1 MKKIILAILLIAE
14 IIMIGSVYS
23 ENITSEISGEILR
36 MHILANSDSAF
47 DQETKLKVRDY
58 ILSYVDK
65 EQIRSK
71 NEVVNSIK
79 KMEESVNEL
88 LNNEDIKYLCEI
100 EYTNSVFETKT
111 YSDLSIPAGEYES
124 LKVILGNG
132 EGKNWWCVAYP
143 PLCFTESVIGKISDD
158 GNKKLYEILTEETYN
173 ILKKDSV
180 DYKIK
185 FKAIEILNSIFKW
198 KALTKK
204 L

>member
-14 IIMIGSVYS
+14 IIMIGTVYS
-23 ENITSEISGEILR
+23 ENITSEISGELLR

-79 KMEESVNEL
+79 KMEESVNEF
-88 LNNEDIKYLCEI
+88 LNKENIKYLCKI

-173 ILKKDSV
+173 VLKKDSV

-185 FKAIEILNSIFKW
+185 FKTIEILNSIFK
-198 KALTKK
+198 
-204 L
+204 